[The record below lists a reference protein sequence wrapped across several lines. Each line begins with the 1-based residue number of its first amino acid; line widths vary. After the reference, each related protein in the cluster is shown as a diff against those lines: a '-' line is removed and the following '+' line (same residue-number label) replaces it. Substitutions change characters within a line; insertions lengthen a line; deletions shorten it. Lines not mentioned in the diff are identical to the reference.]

1 MNAPLNVPFNEDD
14 SGLVLKK
21 NKNKTTLE
29 KIRETNENRPSRRL
43 FAAFFVPFFVS
54 TLNILWKKKSAPKQ
68 KEKEK
73 KYKTG
78 RNEKKKNIN
87 K

>member
-1 MNAPLNVPFNEDD
+1 M
-14 SGLVLKK
+14 
-21 NKNKTTLE
+21 
-29 KIRETNENRPSRRL
+29 KIDRLGDFLRL
-43 FAAFFVPFFVS
+43 FSCRFSYLRWTFFE
-54 TLNILWKKKSAPKQ
+54 KKSAPKQ